1 MADIFTRIDLSQH
14 CVGTSSRVSGAI
26 FTRYAE
32 GTPTTTTDPETA
44 NLDMVSVHN
53 TATAASVNIQ
63 FRWRVKTTQ
72 ASCFMI
78 ADNRSGYSWNSSQT
92 DFTSFGNNSS
102 TQTTYGETVFIRFMG
117 STGGNETTDFVPMV
131 FPQTVTENRMRV
143 ALVNNVQTENIDYD
157 WQIQAVGG
165 TTGFILQGDERATGT
180 GAAWVTNGTGG
191 FIFQID
197 NDDITEFMA
206 NLPQVYTTPV

>member
-53 TATAASVNIQ
+53 TATASQVNISY
-63 FRWRVKTTQ
+63 RWRVRT
-72 ASCFMI
+72 SDGSVFMI
-78 ADNRSGYSWNSSQT
+78 ADNRSGFSWNSSQT
-92 DFTSFGNNSS
+92 DFTSFGNNSTTT
-102 TQTTYGETVFIRFMG
+102 TQHGETVFLRAMG
-117 STGGNETTDFVPMV
+117 STGGNETTDFVGMV
-131 FPQTVTENRMRV
+131 FPQTVTEVRQRV
-143 ALVNNVQTENIDYD
+143 ALVNSDQNADIFYDY
-157 WQIQAVGG
+157 QIQGQGG
-165 TTGFILQGDERATGT
+165 ITGFILQGDQKNTGT
-180 GAAWVTNGTGG
+180 GAAWVSNGMGG

-197 NDDITEFMA
+197 DDVITEFMA
-206 NLPQVYTTPV
+206 DLPQVYTTP